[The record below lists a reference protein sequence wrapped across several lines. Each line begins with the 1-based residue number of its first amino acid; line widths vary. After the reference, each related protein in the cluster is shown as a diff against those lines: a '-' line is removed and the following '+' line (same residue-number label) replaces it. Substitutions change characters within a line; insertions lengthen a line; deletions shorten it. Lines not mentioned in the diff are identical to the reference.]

1 METKGTK
8 MENIADLVATIYDET
23 GITVQLEWYHSAGTW
38 IAKITEDGHAL
49 LDRNG
54 EFHLI
59 AGGDT
64 LAEALEDLDDRCAVG
79 RG

>member
-1 METKGTK
+1 
-8 MENIADLVATIYDET
+8 MENIADLVAVLYDET
-23 GITVQLEWYHSAGTW
+23 GITAKLEWYYSAGSW

-64 LAEALEDLDDRCAVG
+64 LAEALEDLDDRCARG